1 MSLSDD
7 EQRQMGENGRR
18 LVEEKY
24 TWAAVVK
31 EMVKGY
37 ESLVVSR

>member
-1 MSLSDD
+1 MLDD
-7 EQRQMGENGRR
+7 KERHEMGLRGRK

-31 EMVKGY
+31 TLEQAY
-37 ESLVVSR
+37 ESVLSDAR

>member
-1 MSLSDD
+1 MALDD
-7 EQRQMGENGRR
+7 AHRREMGARGCT

-37 ESLVVSR
+37 ELVVSG